1 LLFAPTANHSGTKY
15 QQLHDDFNH
24 PVRKT
29 AMTTPTR
36 INDDL
41 EGLPVAQGTWVDE
54 NTPLLA
60 ASGLR
65 AELLAADSDQPSV
78 NDKKKEKGGG
88 GYSMTTTTTGTQG
101 ESHQHV
107 WGRFNDPTAQVIPE
121 DDGQDGGI
129 PVATARPDDRQIR
142 LAFIRKVYTILS
154 AQLLVTFGVCA
165 WMALNTSMRE
175 FTLRSSAGTVLLYGN
190 MVFLLVLIC
199 FLHAYKV
206 RLRNAR

>member
-1 LLFAPTANHSGTKY
+1 
-15 QQLHDDFNH
+15 
-24 PVRKT
+24 
-29 AMTTPTR
+29 MTTPTR

-78 NDKKKEKGGG
+78 NDKKKDKGG